1 MSERLPVAGEH
12 VAGVCPLDC
21 PDACSLDVTVSD
33 GRVTAV
39 GGSHVNPVTEGYIC
53 AKVRRYP
60 EIVHGQRRVRYP
72 RLRDGK
78 KGEGKFRRIGW
89 DEALE
94 IVARKMREIRDVHG
108 GEAILP
114 VSYGGSNGYVSQ
126 DTTDTRLFWRL
137 GASRLLRNVCAAPSG
152 AAAVGLT
159 GKMTGVAMQD
169 YVHAKL
175 IVLWGVNPPASG
187 IHILPYIQEAV
198 GRGAKLVVVDP
209 RRTKVAERAD
219 LHLAVRPGT
228 DLPVALSVIRWLFL
242 SGRADREFLAKHATG
257 AEELERRASAWSF
270 AHAAAEA
277 QVPEAD
283 LERLARM
290 YADAQPAVIRCGWGL
305 ERNFNG
311 GSAVAAVLAL
321 PAVAGKFGVR
331 GGGYTMSNSK
341 AFDIDSLS
349 AVCATEP
356 SNRVVNMN
364 RVGETLL
371 AKENPIRLLFV
382 YNCNALQTL
391 PAQAK
396 VRRGLERE
404 DLFTV
409 VFDPVLT
416 DTALYADVVLP
427 ATTFLEREELSRGY
441 GAIALQRGRPAIPPV
456 EESRPNH
463 EVFAELCR
471 RTGVAQPGDPET
483 AEAIVETLLNSSRE
497 KDALVRALE
506 TRGVAHPNG
515 VAAPVQFVDVFP
527 KTADRLIHLVPEE
540 LEREAANGLYAYR
553 AVPGTAEHPLAL
565 VSPSNDKM
573 ISSSLGELYDE
584 QFPVEISPQDAAAR
598 GISDGDT
605 VKVWNSQG
613 EVLCKARVTDALKE
627 GIASLSKGL
636 WSHHTLSG
644 TTANTL
650 APDTLTDVGA
660 GACFNDTR
668 VQIERA
674 R

>member
-1 MSERLPVAGEH
+1 MSVRLPVAGEH
-12 VAGVCPLDC
+12 VPGVCPLDC
-21 PDACSLDVTVSD
+21 PDACSLDVTVSE

-60 EIVHGQRRVRYP
+60 EIVHGERRVRYP
-72 RLRDGK
+72 RLREGK
-78 KGEGKFRRIGW
+78 KGEGRFRRIGW
-89 DEALE
+89 DEALDL
-94 IVARKMREIRDVHG
+94 VARKLREARDTHG

-137 GASRLLRNVCAAPSG
+137 EASRLARNVCAAPSG
-152 AAAVGLT
+152 AAAKGLT

-169 YVHAKL
+169 YVHAKM
-175 IVLWGVNPPASG
+175 IVVWGVNPPASG
-187 IHILPYIQEAV
+187 IHILPFIQEAV
-198 GRGAKLVVVDP
+198 RRGAKLVVVDP
-209 RRTKVAERAD
+209 RRTKLAEKAD

-228 DLPVALSVIRWLFL
+228 DLPVALSIIRWLFE
-242 SGRADREFLAKHATG
+242 SGNADREFLAKHTTG
-257 AEELERRASAWSF
+257 AQDLERRAAAWSF
-270 AHAAAEA
+270 ARAAAEA
-277 QVPEAD
+277 GVPQAE
-283 LERLARM
+283 LERFARM
-290 YADAQPAVIRCGWGL
+290 YADAEPAVVRCGWGL
-305 ERNFNG
+305 ERNVNG

-331 GGGYTMSNSK
+331 GGGYTMSNAK
-341 AFDIDSLS
+341 AFDIDALA
-349 AVCATEP
+349 AVRAAEPATRE
-356 SNRVVNMN
+356 VNMN
-364 RVGETLL
+364 LLGETLL
-371 AKENPIRLLFV
+371 AKQKPIRVLFI
-382 YNCNALQTL
+382 YNNNALQTL

-416 DTALYADVVLP
+416 DTAKYADVVLP

-471 RTGVAQPGDPET
+471 RTGVSQAGDPET
-483 AEAIVETLLNSSRE
+483 AEAIVATLLGSSRE
-497 KDALVRALE
+497 RDALVQALE

-515 VAAPVQFVDVFP
+515 VAAPIQFVDVFP
-527 KTADRLIHLVPEE
+527 KTADGRMHLVPEE

-553 AVPGTAEHPLAL
+553 AVPGTAEYPLAL
-565 VSPSNDKM
+565 ISPSNDKM

-584 QFPVEISPQDAAAR
+584 QFPVELSPSDAAAR
-598 GISDGDT
+598 GIGDGDT
-605 VKVWNSQG
+605 VRVWNGQG
-613 EVLCKARVTDALKE
+613 EVRCNARVSDTLKP
-627 GIASLSKGL
+627 GVVSLSKGL
-636 WSHHTLSG
+636 WGHQTLSG
-644 TTANTL
+644 TSANTL

-660 GACFNDTR
+660 GACFNDAR
-668 VQIERA
+668 VQIERS

>member
-1 MSERLPVAGEH
+1 MSERLPAAGEH
-12 VAGVCPLDC
+12 VSGVCPLDC
-21 PDACSLDVTVSD
+21 PDACSLDVTVSG

-60 EIVHGQRRVRYP
+60 ELVHGEQRVRYP
-72 RLRDGK
+72 RLREGK
-78 KGEGKFRRIGW
+78 KGEGKFRRVGW
-89 DEALE
+89 DEALDL
-94 IVARKMREIRDVHG
+94 VARRMRETRDAHG

-137 GASRLLRNVCAAPSG
+137 KASRLVRNVCAAPSG
-152 AAAVGLT
+152 AAAKGLT

-175 IVLWGVNPPASG
+175 IVVWGVNPPASG
-187 IHILPYIQEAV
+187 IHILPFIQEAV
-198 GRGAKLVVVDP
+198 RRGAKLVVVDP
-209 RRTKVAERAD
+209 RRTRLAEKAD
-219 LHLAVRPGT
+219 LHLAVQPGT
-228 DLPVALSVIRWLFL
+228 DLPVALSIIRWLFT
-242 SGRADREFLAKHATG
+242 SGRADRQFLERHTTG
-257 AEELERRASAWSF
+257 AEELGRRASAWTF
-270 AHAAAEA
+270 ARAAAEA
-277 QVPEAD
+277 GVAEAD

-290 YADAQPAVIRCGWGL
+290 YADERPAVIRCGWGL
-305 ERNFNG
+305 ERNVNG

-321 PAVAGKFGVR
+321 PAVAGKFGAR

-341 AFDIDSLS
+341 AFDIDALA
-349 AVCATEP
+349 AVRADEPATRE
-356 SNRVVNMN
+356 VNMN
-364 RVGETLL
+364 LLGETLL
-371 AKENPIRLLFV
+371 VKESPIRLLFV

-416 DTALYADVVLP
+416 DTARYADVVLP

-463 EVFAELCR
+463 EVFGELCR

-483 AEAIVETLLNSSRE
+483 AEAIVETLLGSSRE
-497 KDALVRALE
+497 RDALVRALE

-515 VAAPVQFVDVFP
+515 VAAPIQFVDVFP
-527 KTADRLIHLVPEE
+527 KTADGRMHLVPEE
-540 LEREAANGLYAYR
+540 LEREASNGLYAYR
-553 AVPGTAEHPLAL
+553 AVPGTAEYPLAL
-565 VSPSNDKM
+565 ISPSNDKM
-573 ISSSLGELYDE
+573 ISSSLGELYHE
-584 QFPVEISPQDAAAR
+584 QFPIEISAVDAAAR
-598 GISDGDT
+598 GIADGSI
-605 VKVWNSQG
+605 VRVWNGQG
-613 EVLCKARVTDALKE
+613 DVRCKAQVNDALKP
-627 GIASLSKGL
+627 GVVSLSKGL

-644 TTANTL
+644 TSANTL

-660 GACFNDTR
+660 GACFNDAR

>member
-1 MSERLPVAGEH
+1 MSERLPAAGEH
-12 VAGVCPLDC
+12 VPGVCPLDC
-21 PDACSLDVTVSD
+21 PDACSLDVTVSE

-53 AKVRRYP
+53 SKVRRYP
-60 EIVHGQRRVRYP
+60 EVVHGERRVRFP
-72 RLRDGK
+72 RLRVGK
-78 KGEGKFRRIGW
+78 KGEGKFRQIGW
-89 DEALE
+89 DEALDL
-94 IVARKMREIRDVHG
+94 VARKMREIRDAHG

-137 GASRLLRNVCAAPSG
+137 KASRLARNVCAAPSG
-152 AAAVGLT
+152 AAATGMT

-175 IVLWGVNPPASG
+175 VVMWGVNPPASG
-187 IHILPYIQEAV
+187 IHILPYVQEAV
-198 GRGAKLVVVDP
+198 RRGAKLVVVDP
-209 RRTKVAERAD
+209 RRTKLAEKAD

-228 DLPVALSVIRWLFL
+228 DLPVALSIIRWLFE
-242 SGRADREFLAKHATG
+242 SGKADREFLAKHTTG
-257 AEELERRASAWSF
+257 AEELERRASVWTF
-270 AHAAAEA
+270 ARAAAEA
-277 QVPEAD
+277 RVSEAD
-283 LERLARM
+283 LERFARM
-290 YADAQPAVIRCGWGL
+290 YADARPAVMRCGWGL
-305 ERNFNG
+305 ERNVNG

-341 AFDIDSLS
+341 AFDIDALA
-349 AVCATEP
+349 AVSATEP
-356 SNRVVNMN
+356 STRLVNMN
-364 RVGETLL
+364 LVGETLL
-371 AKENPIRLLFV
+371 ARENPIRLLFV

-427 ATTFLEREELSRGY
+427 ATTFLEREEMSRGY

-456 EESRPNH
+456 GESRPNH

-483 AEAIVETLLNSSRE
+483 AEAIVATLLGSSRE
-497 KDALVRALE
+497 RDALVRALE
-506 TRGVAHPNG
+506 TKGVAHPNG
-515 VAAPVQFVDVFP
+515 VAAPVQFVDAFP
-527 KTADRLIHLVPEE
+527 KTPDRRMRLVPED
-540 LEREAANGLYAYR
+540 LEKEASAGLYAYR
-553 AVPGTAEHPLAL
+553 SVPGTSEFPLAL

-584 QFPVEISPQDAAAR
+584 QFPVEISPSDAVAR
-598 GISDGDT
+598 GIADGDT
-605 VKVWNSQG
+605 VRVWNGQG
-613 EVLCKARVTDALKE
+613 EVRCKAHVSDALTP
-627 GIASLSKGL
+627 GVASLSKGL

-644 TTANTL
+644 TSANTL

-660 GACFNDTR
+660 GACFNDAR
-668 VQIERA
+668 VQVERA